1 VVRPERLERVVEEAE
16 RLGLFDGRAVERL
29 LARNRGRRGVSALR
43 AAMAVARPDSS
54 WTRSALERRFLD
66 LCRDAALPPPA
77 VNVWVAGHE
86 VDMVWLDRH
95 LVVELDGYAFH
106 RTRAAFERD
115 RARDAA
121 LQVAGFRVMRLSPR
135 RLEADEAGILADVEA
150 LLRS

>member
-1 VVRPERLERVVEEAE
+1 
-16 RLGLFDGRAVERL
+16 
-29 LARNRGRRGVSALR
+29 
-43 AAMAVARPDSS
+43 
-54 WTRSALERRFLD
+54 
-66 LCRDAALPPPA
+66 
-77 VNVWVAGHE
+77 
-86 VDMVWLDRH
+86 LDRH